1 MSWFSE
7 LTSKAEAMLVKL
19 DQNTAEAL
27 QNPDKILKGN
37 KILDQAISSLNS
49 YKAEE
54 KLSNTGQGLEFD
66 GNVTVRD
73 DTASDNTTKDI
84 NVIDGDR
91 NLNSIPSNTFNNS
104 HQTYL
109 DSTSSHDFI
118 TEKGASTSGSHKANN
133 NDEKKQDDS
142 CLNTFPSPSESSQ
155 SIKQFSTPPSKKFTI
170 QTSKSRSRNFTPEKR
185 TERNV
190 KMSLSQSDKRL
201 NGVRN
206 SSEIISSVSIASP
219 HADDIR
225 ASINRSLQEYTLQSS
240 QKTLKN
246 EVYSTTKSKQISYSS
261 HFDDQPNLVQYP
273 PLLDSNQDD
282 DSNPNRLRSSQ
293 SFSIDV
299 PDDQSGVGSSRND
312 IASRL
317 LKQSALKKKSTFYL
331 HKVINRIAYPNGQE
345 SAIISDQMKI
355 RLRRAQMRAASY
367 GRRLNYYFR
376 AYPNLKYVIIIYLIL
391 MQILVVYVLIFYQS
405 SSSSSD
411 LSTQIKKQQ
420 QEMAGTRYD

>member
-7 LTSKAEAMLVKL
+7 ITSKAEAMLVKL

-27 QNPDKILKGN
+27 QNPDKLLKGS
-37 KILDQAISSLNS
+37 KILDQAISSIHN

-54 KLSNTGQGLEFD
+54 KLSNTGQGLELNE
-66 GNVTVRD
+66 NVTIRD
-73 DTASDNTTKDI
+73 DTASDNATQDI
-84 NVIDGDR
+84 NVINDR
-91 NLNSIPSNTFNNS
+91 NVNSIPSDIFKNS
-104 HQTYL
+104 NQTYL
-109 DSTSSHDFI
+109 EPSSSHDFI
-118 TEKGASTSGSHKANN
+118 TEKCSSTSGSHKANN

-142 CLNTFPSPSESSQ
+142 TLNILQDPSESSQ
-155 SIKQFSTPPSKKFTI
+155 SIEQFNKPPLKKFTI

-185 TERNV
+185 SERNV
-190 KMSLSQSDKRL
+190 NTSLSQSEKRL
-201 NGVRN
+201 NGIRN
-206 SSEIISSVSIASP
+206 SSELKSSLSIASP

-225 ASINRSLQEYTLQSS
+225 ASINRSLQEYSIQSP
-240 QKTLKN
+240 QKTSRN
-246 EVYSTTKSKQISYSS
+246 EISSTTKSKQISYSS

-273 PLLDSNQDD
+273 SLLDSNQHDD
-282 DSNPNRLRSSQ
+282 PNSNQLRSSQ

-299 PDDQSGVGSSRND
+299 PDNHSDEGSSRND

-317 LKQSALKKKSTFYL
+317 LQQSALKKKSTFYL
-331 HKVINRIAYPNGQE
+331 HKVINRLAYPNGQK

-420 QEMAGTRYD
+420 QEMAGVRYD